1 MDDKTKIE
9 QATIAKEKGTN
20 RLKSKHIR
28 LAIQHYSRILSLLDH
43 METKEGNDEYE
54 TISSQFSSLKLAANL
69 NLSLVYPIW

>member
-43 METKEGNDEYE
+43 METKVSGLKVLYS
-54 TISSQFSSLKLAANL
+54 ISIIQLLIVLFYNF
-69 NLSLVYPIW
+69 

>member
-43 METKEGNDEYE
+43 METKVSG
-54 TISSQFSSLKLAANL
+54 LKVL
-69 NLSLVYPIW
+69 NSIFFCITFDSFLVLF